1 MKTPLSRFP
10 HYRLKIQ
17 AGMVLLMCLIFLAAL
32 TLLGLSASAEAILQN
47 QLAANLQETERAK
60 QSALSALTW
69 AEDWLLGLDGTAP
82 ETCTTTCDGLK
93 VHAQGDLPASPEFRD
108 ISWWVDQGHEA
119 GIDPLTGELITKIA
133 DGSFVPPIW
142 IIEAVHE
149 ISPTESGATD
159 LQVWYRILARGNG
172 RTDTGISVVESFV
185 VRSWTTIAGTEPTEI
200 GIPGTCPGA
209 EPTAECGRVS
219 WRELR

>member
-1 MKTPLSRFP
+1 
-10 HYRLKIQ
+10 
-17 AGMVLLMCLIFLAAL
+17 MVLLICLIFLAAL

-60 QSALSALTW
+60 QSALSALSW

-82 ETCTTTCDGLK
+82 ETCVTTCDGLK
-93 VHAQGDLPASPEFRD
+93 VHAQGDLPASPEFRG

-119 GIDPLTGELITKIA
+119 GIDPRTGDLMTKIA
-133 DGSFVPPIW
+133 GGSFNPPIW

-172 RTDTGISVVESFV
+172 RTDVSVSVVESIV
-185 VRSWTTIAGTEPTEI
+185 VRSWTTIEATEPTET

>member
-1 MKTPLSRFP
+1 
-10 HYRLKIQ
+10 
-17 AGMVLLMCLIFLAAL
+17 MVLLICLIFLAAL

-47 QLAANLQETERAK
+47 QLAANLQETERSK
-60 QSALSALTW
+60 QSALSALSW

-82 ETCTTTCDGLK
+82 DTCSTTCDGLK
-93 VHAQGDLPASPEFRD
+93 VHAQGDLPASPEFRE

-119 GIDPLTGELITKIA
+119 GIDPQTGDLITKIA
-133 DGSFVPPIW
+133 DGSFDPPIW

-149 ISPTESGATD
+149 IPPTESGATD

-172 RTDTGISVVESFV
+172 RTDTGISVVESIV
-185 VRSWTTIAGTEPTEI
+185 VRSWTTIEGTEPTET

-209 EPTAECGRVS
+209 EPTADCGRVS

>member
-1 MKTPLSRFP
+1 
-10 HYRLKIQ
+10 
-17 AGMVLLMCLIFLAAL
+17 MVLLLCLIFLTAL

-60 QSALSALTW
+60 QSALSALSW

-82 ETCTTTCDGLK
+82 ETCSTACDGLK
-93 VHAQGDLPASPEFRD
+93 IHAQGGLPVNPEFNGL
-108 ISWWVDQGHEA
+108 SWWLEQGHEA
-119 GIDPLTGELITKIA
+119 GIDPLTGDLISKIA
-133 DGSFVPPIW
+133 GGSIRPPVW
-142 IIEAVHE
+142 IIEAIHE
-149 ISPTESGATD
+149 VPPTESGSTD

-172 RTDTGISVVESFV
+172 RTDTGISVVESII
-185 VRSWTTIAGTEPTEI
+185 VRSWASIENTEPAET

-209 EPTAECGRVS
+209 EPTAKCGRVS